1 MRKKYGEF
9 FMTRKIFCIIAA
21 LWLMHPSASA
31 LAQQNNPLVLSLDI
45 AMEKALMNS
54 PRLKGSLA
62 IRGAMEGE
70 KQQAGFLPNPE
81 LSAEIENA
89 AGRGE
94 YKGMDAAE
102 LTFGVSQL
110 VEIGGKRSARVRMAE
125 EGLKTAD
132 QDLRASSLDVMRDV
146 TLAYIEAVSAEEQVK
161 LAREQYDLANDTLLA
176 VTRRVDSAADP
187 VFQKNKAGVAL
198 ATAKIALDKAEREV
212 KLSKRKL
219 SALWNGEDDGF
230 TLDNAVFF
238 NVTAPDEMRNL
249 SPLLQSSPDYQRWD
263 TELGRSKAAI
273 ELEQANAI
281 PDPNLNFGVRD
292 FRDSGDQAFV
302 FGVSIPFPVLNQNQ
316 GNIAKAQHES
326 LKIEADREMAQ
337 RDLTLALNRH
347 LQDMENGYS
356 HSVTIQKNILP
367 EAEKAFAETRRG
379 HGLGKFP
386 YLEVLDAQRTLFDVK
401 EQNVAALVQYHTAR
415 AEIER
420 LIAAHQN
427 KIKTQKD

>member
-1 MRKKYGEF
+1 
-9 FMTRKIFCIIAA
+9 MTRKILYATLAF
-21 LWLMHPSASA
+21 WLAYAPTMT
-31 LAQQNNPLVLSLDI
+31 LAQQTNPTVLSLDI
-45 AMEKALMNS
+45 AIDKALANS
-54 PRLKGSLA
+54 PRLKGSMA
-62 IRGAMEGE
+62 ARGAMEGE
-70 KQQAGFLPNPE
+70 KQQAGFFPNPE
-81 LSAEIENA
+81 LSAEIENV

-132 QDLRASSLDVMRDV
+132 QDLRASSLDIMRDV

-161 LAREQYDLANDTLLA
+161 LAREQYDLADDTLQA

-198 ATAKIALDKAEREV
+198 ATAQIALDKAEREV

-219 SALWNGEDDGF
+219 AALWNGEDDGF
-230 TLDNAVFF
+230 TLDSAAFF
-238 NVTAPDEMRNL
+238 NVAAPDDIKNL
-249 SPLLQSSPDYQRWD
+249 GPLLQSSPDYQRWD
-263 TELGRSKAAI
+263 AELGRSKAAI

-292 FRDSGDQAFV
+292 FRDSGDQALV
-302 FGVSIPFPVLNQNQ
+302 FGVSIPFPVMNQNQ

-326 LKIEADREMAQ
+326 LKIEADRQMAQ
-337 RDLTLALNRH
+337 RELTLALNRH
-347 LQDMENGYS
+347 LQDMENGYL
-356 HSVTIQKNILP
+356 HAVTIQKNILP

-386 YLEVLDAQRTLFDVK
+386 YLEVLDAQRTLFEAK

-427 KIKTQKD
+427 KIKTQKE